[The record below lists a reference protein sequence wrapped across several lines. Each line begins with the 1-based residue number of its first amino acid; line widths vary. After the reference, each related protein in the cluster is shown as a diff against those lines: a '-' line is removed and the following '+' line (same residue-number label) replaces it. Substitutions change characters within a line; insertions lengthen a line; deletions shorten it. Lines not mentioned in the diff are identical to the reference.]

1 MLQVCSDLHLER
13 NDITESDFEKILK
26 PSSEIL
32 ALAGDIGDPY
42 SDIFEKFIVYCSKHF
57 KYVLFVSGNHE
68 YYYHTITE
76 VDQCIERLFG
86 YFTNVI
92 YLNNRIFEYDGI
104 TFVGSTLWSEILN
117 NPDNDV
123 EMWDLFQVCDYTL
136 IKDFTPMYCDRLYK
150 KNVEFICDK
159 LEHKSC
165 IIISHHAPTYKCI
178 SEEYLGSKL
187 NCVFASQLDNLLE
200 HPNLVGWV
208 YGHTHY
214 NYIRYKQHNFLYANG
229 YRTDDYNSSGVAI

>member
-13 NDITESDFEKILK
+13 NDITEYDFPQIIQ
-26 PSSEIL
+26 PNAEIL

-42 SDIFEKFIVYCSKHF
+42 SDIFEKLIAYCSKHF

-68 YYYHTITE
+68 YYYHDISE

-92 YLNNRIFEYDGI
+92 YLNNRSFEYDGI
-104 TFVGSTLWSEILN
+104 TFVGSTLWTEILQ
-117 NPDNDV
+117 DS
-123 EMWDLFQVCDYTL
+123 ETHDLFHVCDYSL
-136 IKDFTPMYCDRLYK
+136 IKDFTPGYCDKLYR
-150 KNVEFICDK
+150 KNVEFICNN

-165 IIISHHAPTYKCI
+165 IVISHHAPSYKCI
-178 SEEYLGSKL
+178 SEEHLGSKL
-187 NCVFASQLDNLLE
+187 NCVFASNLDHLLE

-214 NYIRYKQHNFLYANG
+214 NYIRYQPQKFVYANG
-229 YRTDDYNSSGVAI
+229 YRTDNYNSSGIAI